1 MTEPPLKQQF
11 SPEALRDI
19 VDLALWTGQLLLQH
33 GANASRAEETVH
45 HLGTG
50 LGCDWLDVLISPNAV
65 VITTTSHEEFR
76 TKARRVVRF
85 GGVNMALVAAVSEL
99 SYQVSAGQLDRF
111 ETRARL
117 EAIDKRPLN
126 YPHWLLILLVG
137 LACAAFSKLFG
148 GDWPVFAATWLAA
161 SGGMAVRLALRQRN
175 FNFVPQVVVTA
186 FVTGLLASLAT
197 LLNWGNQPPIALIAS
212 VLLLVPGVPLV
223 NAFHDLLSSHDITG
237 LARGVHG
244 GMIALGIAVGLSL
257 ALAVTGI
264 QSLSPT
270 FSTPPTLAE
279 DALWA
284 GIAALG
290 FGALFNM
297 PRRALW
303 GAVLCGAVGH
313 GVRYG
318 LLGLGWGSLSTVE
331 VASFVGGTAVGF
343 LGLLLAKR
351 LQMPRIVFTVPGII
365 PMFPGTFAF
374 GTMLG
379 ILHAAGIVGHSGSSD
394 AFLLQ
399 AGLNAVKTGL
409 VLGALA
415 IGTVLPTLLFER
427 RRPVL

>member
-1 MTEPPLKQQF
+1 MSETPLKQQF

-33 GANASRAEETVH
+33 GANASRTEETVH

-50 LGCDWLDVLISPNAV
+50 LGCDWLDVLISPDAV

-85 GGVNMALVAAVSEL
+85 GGVDMAVVAAVSDL
-99 SYQVSAGQLDRF
+99 SYQVSAGELDRF

-117 EAIDKRPLN
+117 EEIGKRPLN
-126 YPHWLLILLVG
+126 YPRWLLVLLVG

-161 SGGMAVRLALRQRN
+161 SSGMAVRLWLRQRN
-175 FNFVPQVVVTA
+175 FNFVPQVVITA
-186 FVTGLLASLAT
+186 FVAGLLASLAT
-197 LLNWGNQPPIALIAS
+197 LLSWGSQPQIALVAS

-244 GMIALGIAVGLSL
+244 GMISLGIAVGLSL

-264 QSLSPT
+264 QSLWPT
-270 FSTPPTLAE
+270 FATPPTLAE

-290 FGALFNM
+290 FGVLFNV

-318 LLGLGWGSLSTVE
+318 LLASGWGSLGTVE

-343 LGLLLAKR
+343 LGLLLARR
-351 LQMPRIVFTVPGII
+351 LHTPRILFTVPGII
-365 PMFPGTFAF
+365 PMIPGTFAF

-379 ILHAAGIVGHSGSSD
+379 VLHAAGIVGAGGSD
-394 AFLLQ
+394 PFLLE

-427 RRPVL
+427 QRPVV

>member
-33 GANASRAEETVH
+33 GANASRTEETVH

-50 LGCDWLDVLISPNAV
+50 LGCDWLDVLISPDAV

-85 GGVNMALVAAVSEL
+85 GGVDMAVVAAVSEL
-99 SYQVSAGQLDRF
+99 SYQVSAGELDRF

-117 EAIDKRPLN
+117 EEIDKRPLN
-126 YPHWLLILLVG
+126 YPRPLLILLVG
-137 LACAAFSKLFG
+137 LACAAFSQLFG

-161 SGGMAVRLALRQRN
+161 SSGMGVRLWLRRRN
-175 FNFVPQVVVTA
+175 FNFVPQVVITA
-186 FVTGLLASLAT
+186 FVAGLLASLAT
-197 LLNWGNQPPIALIAS
+197 LLNWGSQPQIALVAS

-244 GMIALGIAVGLSL
+244 GMISLGIAVGLSL

-264 QSLSPT
+264 QSLWPT
-270 FSTPPTLAE
+270 FATPPTLAE

-290 FGALFNM
+290 FGVLFNV

-303 GAVLCGAVGH
+303 GAALCGAVGH

-318 LLGLGWGSLSTVE
+318 LLATGWGSLSTVE

-343 LGLLLAKR
+343 LGLLLARR
-351 LQMPRIVFTVPGII
+351 LHTPRIVFTVPGII
-365 PMFPGTFAF
+365 PMIPGTFAF

-379 ILHAAGIVGHSGSSD
+379 VLQAAGIVGTGGSD
-394 AFLLQ
+394 PFLLQ